1 MIELLNSPLFGICL
15 TIAAYIIGLEIYKKF
30 KLPILNPILIALIII
45 IPILLYFKIPLETYK
60 KGGDLI
66 SFFLGPATVVLAVPL
81 YKKIDLLKQHFIP
94 ILGGVVVGVL
104 TSILSCTLIG
114 KVLGMDLSLI
124 KSSLSKSLTTPI
136 AIELS
141 KQVEGI
147 VPITIVMVMITGI
160 TGAVL
165 APFICKIFKIENK
178 IAKGIAIGT
187 ASHAVGTSR
196 AIEMGE
202 TEGAMSGLAIGVAGV
217 LTVFILPLLY
227 IVLF

>member
-1 MIELLNSPLFGICL
+1 MELLNSPLFGVCL
-15 TIAAYIIGLEIYKKF
+15 TIIAYLVGMEVYKKF

-66 SFFLGPATVVLAVPL
+66 SFFLAPATVVLAVPL

-94 ILGGVVVGVL
+94 ILGGVIVGVF

-114 KVLGMDLSLI
+114 RVLGLDLTLI

-141 KQVEGI
+141 KQVGGI

-160 TGAVL
+160 TGAVM
-165 APFICKIFKIENK
+165 APSICKVFKIENK

>member
-1 MIELLNSPLFGICL
+1 MELLNSPLFGVCL
-15 TIAAYIIGLEIYKKF
+15 TIIAYLVGMEVYKKF

-66 SFFLGPATVVLAVPL
+66 SFFLAPATVVLAVPL
-81 YKKIDLLKQHFIP
+81 YRKIDLLKQHFIP
-94 ILGGVVVGVL
+94 ILGGVIVGVF

-114 KVLGMDLSLI
+114 RVLGLDLTLI

-141 KQVEGI
+141 KQVGGI

-160 TGAVL
+160 TGAVM

>member
-1 MIELLNSPLFGICL
+1 MELLNSPLFGVCL
-15 TIAAYIIGLEIYKKF
+15 TIIAYLVGMEVYKNF

-66 SFFLGPATVVLAVPL
+66 SFFLAPATVVLAVPL

-94 ILGGVVVGVL
+94 ILGGVIVGVF

-114 KVLGMDLSLI
+114 RVLGLDLTLI

-141 KQVEGI
+141 KQVGGI

-160 TGAVL
+160 TGAVM
-165 APFICKIFKIENK
+165 APSICKVFKIENK

>member
-15 TIAAYIIGLEIYKKF
+15 TIIAYIIGLEIYKKF

-81 YKKIDLLKQHFIP
+81 YKKVDLLKQHFVP
-94 ILGGVVVGVL
+94 ILGGVVVGVF
-104 TSILSCTLIG
+104 TSILSCVLIG
-114 KVLGMDLSLI
+114 KVLGLDLSLI

-147 VPITIVMVMITGI
+147 IPITIVMVMITGI

-227 IVLF
+227 VILF

>member
-1 MIELLNSPLFGICL
+1 MELLNSPLFGVCL
-15 TIAAYIIGLEIYKKF
+15 TVIAYVIGLEIYKKF

-45 IPILLYFKIPLETYK
+45 IPILLYFKIPLETYE

-66 SFFLGPATVVLAVPL
+66 SFFLAPATVVLAVPL

-94 ILGGVVVGVL
+94 ILGGVIAGIL

-114 KVLGMDLSLI
+114 KALGLDLNII

-141 KQVEGI
+141 KQVGGI

-160 TGAVL
+160 TGAVM
-165 APFICKIFKIENK
+165 APFICKMFKIENK

-202 TEGAMSGLAIGVAGV
+202 IQGAMSGLAIGVAGI
-217 LTVFILPLLY
+217 LTVFILPLLH

>member
-1 MIELLNSPLFGICL
+1 MIEQLNSPLFGICL
-15 TIAAYIIGLEIYKKF
+15 TIIAYIIGLEIYKKF
-30 KLPILNPILIALIII
+30 KVPILNPILIALIII
-45 IPILLYFKIPLETYK
+45 IPILLYFKIPVETYK

-81 YKKIDLLKQHFIP
+81 YKKIDLLKQHFVP

-104 TSILSCTLIG
+104 SSILSCVLIG
-114 KVLGMDLSLI
+114 KVLGLDLSLI
-124 KSSLSKSLTTPI
+124 KSSLPKSLTTPI

-178 IAKGIAIGT
+178 IAKGIASGT
-187 ASHAVGTSR
+187 ASHAVCTSR

-202 TEGAMSGLAIGVAGV
+202 IEGAMSGLAIGVAGI
-217 LTVFILPLLY
+217 LTVFILPILY
-227 IVLF
+227 VVLF

>member
-1 MIELLNSPLFGICL
+1 MIEQLNSPLFGICL
-15 TIAAYIIGLEIYKKF
+15 TIAAYIIGLEVYKKF

-114 KVLGMDLSLI
+114 KVLGLDLSLI

-202 TEGAMSGLAIGVAGV
+202 TEGAMSGLAIGVAGI

>member
-15 TIAAYIIGLEIYKKF
+15 TIIAYIIGMEIYKKF
-30 KLPILNPILIALIII
+30 KLPIMNPILIALIII
-45 IPILLYFKIPLETYK
+45 IPVLLYFKIPLETYK

-94 ILGGVVVGVL
+94 ILGGAIVGVL
-104 TSILSCTLIG
+104 TSILSCTLLG
-114 KVLGMDLSLI
+114 KVLGLDMSLI
-124 KSSLSKSLTTPI
+124 KSSLPKSLTTPI

-160 TGAVL
+160 TGAVM
-165 APFICKIFKIENK
+165 APFICKVFKIKNK

-202 TEGAMSGLAIGVAGV
+202 IEGAMSGLAIGVAGV

-227 IVLF
+227 ILLF

>member
-1 MIELLNSPLFGICL
+1 MELLNSPLFGVCL
-15 TIAAYIIGLEIYKKF
+15 TIIAYLVGMEIYKKF

-66 SFFLGPATVVLAVPL
+66 SFFLAPATVVLAVPL

-94 ILGGVVVGVL
+94 ILGGIIVGAL

-114 KVLGMDLSLI
+114 KVLGLDLSLI

-141 KQVEGI
+141 KQVGGI

-160 TGAVL
+160 TGAVM
-165 APFICKIFKIENK
+165 APSICKVFKIENK